1 MRIRGKRVS
10 IKKIEV
16 SRKKV
21 CRGGRRME
29 VTNVKVTVSPVGESI
44 KEIQKIVNK
53 YFKTVED
60 EEIAEQKLRE
70 ALKKEGYYR
79 F

>member
-1 MRIRGKRVS
+1 MRVRGKRAS

-44 KEIQKIVNK
+44 REIQKIVSK
-53 YFKTVED
+53 YLKTE
-60 EEIAEQKLRE
+60 EEIDEAERRLRE
-70 ALKKEGYYR
+70 ALRKEGYYR